1 MDGLVV
7 AEREVAPMSNP
18 DEDVSLIKRR
28 TFKPRG
34 VVSERKSRRYFC
46 NCSDGFLP
54 KKSTV
59 VVSNS
64 RAFNSLMIKG
74 GCGGRQRINFPQ
86 TKEWNYF
93 PNDNKYK
100 TTYNML
106 LPVHERE
113 KRNENTFT
121 SVNVNTCK
129 ATKVDS
135 VNKREMKE
143 KGTHRICN
151 LNKFEVYLND
161 KLICKC
167 HVNDVVDEIYSTL
180 LYFG

>member
-1 MDGLVV
+1 MSLPRTNGRLLGAGKLIV

-18 DEDVSLIKRR
+18 DGDVSLIKRR

-34 VVSERKSRRYFC
+34 AVSERKSRRYFC

-54 KKSTV
+54 KKSTG

-74 GCGGRQRINFPQ
+74 GSGGRQRINFPQ

-100 TTYNML
+100 TICNML
-106 LPVHERE
+106 IPIYKRE
-113 KRNENTFT
+113 KRNEKLFT
-121 SVNVNTCK
+121 SVR
-129 ATKVDS
+129 VD
-135 VNKREMKE
+135 
-143 KGTHRICN
+143 T
-151 LNKFEVYLND
+151 
-161 KLICKC
+161 
-167 HVNDVVDEIYSTL
+167 
-180 LYFG
+180 